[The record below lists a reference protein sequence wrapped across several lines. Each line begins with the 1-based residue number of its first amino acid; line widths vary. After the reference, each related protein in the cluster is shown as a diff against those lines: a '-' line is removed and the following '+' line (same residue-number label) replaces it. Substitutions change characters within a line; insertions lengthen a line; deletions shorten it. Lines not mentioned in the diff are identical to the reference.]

1 MTKSTAPPALG
12 PAPSL
17 AVQAVQWLR
26 QALADRVWTGSLPG
40 ERDLCDHIGVSRP
53 TLRLALEQI
62 EKDGLVE
69 VTHGKR
75 RRITAQQASLAT
87 AGPAKGTTGML
98 LADPS
103 YVRLPFQNSIFET
116 MRDRLEKL
124 GLRVETHVS
133 MPCFSGRPDRALE
146 KLTSLHRVDAWLL
159 VHSPPSTQNW
169 FARNHVPCVVAGS
182 CEPATLLPSVDI
194 DHGAACR
201 HAVGVLARAG
211 RRSIALLTPK
221 RAQPGDIESEMEF
234 QAAVKTQRGA
244 IASCVIHHEES
255 VPGVMRSL
263 DALLARASSTDAI
276 IVARP
281 SYALTALT
289 HLQKSGR
296 RIPTDMAMIARSDDP
311 TLDFAT
317 PRISSYRAEAA
328 IYGRQ
333 LADGLAEVVAG
344 GFGSHRR
351 ARQLPVFMPGETV

>member
-1 MTKSTAPPALG
+1 MTKSKAPPALSR
-12 PAPSL
+12 ASSL
-17 AVQAVQWLR
+17 TVQAVQWLR
-26 QALADRVWTGSLPG
+26 KALADRIWTGILPG
-40 ERDLCDHIGVSRP
+40 ERELCDCIGVSRP

-75 RRITAQQASLAT
+75 RRIIAHPSVAIRT
-87 AGPAKGTTGML
+87 GPAKRIIGML
-98 LADPS
+98 LAEPG
-103 YVRLPFQNSIFET
+103 YVRLPFQSGIFET

-124 GLRVETHVS
+124 GLLVETHVS
-133 MPCFSGRPDRALE
+133 APCFSGRPDRALE

-182 CEPATLLPSVDI
+182 CEPSTLLPSVDI
-194 DHGAACR
+194 DHGAACH

-211 RRSIALLTPK
+211 RKNIALLTPK

-234 QAAVKTQRGA
+234 QSAVKAHRGA
-244 IASCVIHHEES
+244 IASRVIRHEES

-263 DALLARASSTDAI
+263 DALLSRESSTDAI

-281 SYALTALT
+281 SYALAALT
-289 HLQKSGR
+289 YLQKSGC
-296 RIPTDMAMIARSDDP
+296 RIPKDMALIARSDDP
-311 TLDFAT
+311 MLDFAT
-317 PRISSYRAEAA
+317 PRISCYRAEAA
-328 IYGRQ
+328 VYGRQ
-333 LADGLAEVVAG
+333 LADGLAEVVAS